1 MSILVSFN
9 LCTTI
14 IALLLDISARGISVM
29 ALGVVFRWSYDTSI
43 ANSVP
48 EVIPFD
54 DVPKKPIKAQFLYL
68 DKVVLRPLVLKFDNM
83 NHEERSARLD

>member
-9 LCTTI
+9 VCTGI
-14 IALLLDISARGISVM
+14 IALLLDISAQAISVM
-29 ALGVVFRWSYDTSI
+29 ALGVVFSWSHDTSI

-48 EVIPFD
+48 EVILFD

-68 DKVVLRPLVLKFDNM
+68 DKVVLRPSVLKFDNM
-83 NHEERSARLD
+83 NYRGGSARLD